1 MIEFVPE
8 YVWFMDDPKGYYTI
22 DKLALKAEL
31 WSSQEIKV
39 N

>member
-1 MIEFVPE
+1 MGKRIEIKIIEFF
-8 YVWFMDDPKGYYTI
+8 WFMDDTI